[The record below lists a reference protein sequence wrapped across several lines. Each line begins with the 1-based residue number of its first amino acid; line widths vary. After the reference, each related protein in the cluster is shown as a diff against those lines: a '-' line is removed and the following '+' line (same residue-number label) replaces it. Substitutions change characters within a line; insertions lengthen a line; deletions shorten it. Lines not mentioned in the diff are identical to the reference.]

1 VSASVSKIEGVLAPL
16 GRPWSWTL
24 ANGLLSVLVG
34 VAVLFWPRET
44 LRVAAILFAVQLIA
58 ASIFRFVVT
67 FIRSDQSVAHQ
78 LQMAALASFAFVIGI
93 ALLQDLRLSL
103 RFLVIV
109 LGVYWG
115 SHGIIELVEA
125 ITHSCR
131 TDRLWVIASGVMGLV
146 VGLILVVAGVAPSIL
161 LPFHAVHVL
170 LLIAR
175 TLGVWL
181 VVFGVILVVRALRL
195 RLADAAARATPSGLR
210 PAGT

>member
-1 VSASVSKIEGVLAPL
+1 MSASISKVEGAFAQLS
-16 GRPWSWTL
+16 RSWSWTL
-24 ANGLLSVLVG
+24 ANGIVSVLVG

-44 LRVAAILFAVQLIA
+44 LRVAATLFAVQLIA

-67 FIRSDQSVAHQ
+67 FIRAGDSVVHQ

-93 ALLQDLRLSL
+93 ALLEDLRLSL

-125 ITHSCR
+125 ITHSGR
-131 TDRLWVIASGVMGLV
+131 TDRLWVVASGVMGVV
-146 VGLILVVAGVAPSIL
+146 VGLILVVAGVAPSLL
-161 LPFHAVHVL
+161 LPFHTGHL
-170 LLIAR
+170 LLLTAR

-181 VVFGVILVVRALRL
+181 VVFGVILVVRALRV
-195 RLADAAARATPSGLR
+195 RFEEPAAGATSGGLR